1 MNTYAIIL
9 TVTYILGMVVNLG
22 VACLGKEKAVLTVN
36 PRRKAF
42 TNLVCMGVGFVIFL
56 GAIGLY

>member
-1 MNTYAIIL
+1 MNIYAIIL
-9 TVTYILGMVVNLG
+9 TVTYIVGIIGNLG
-22 VACLGKEKAVLTVN
+22 VACLGKEHKVLRVN

-42 TNLVCMGVGFVIFL
+42 INLVFMGVGFVIFL